1 MQYLETDYEILPGR
15 PIFLLTEL
23 AEKQLI
29 FILRKHERAFQYKAE
44 KPRKKCVYKVIEHKC
59 T

>member
-15 PIFLLTEL
+15 HIFLLTEL

-44 KPRKKCVYKVIEHKC
+44 K
-59 T
+59 